1 VKPVKLQVE
10 LPARMVAGD
19 HVIDE
24 EDISGFILAGFPPA
38 MHAVVVYRVRDGRS
52 PNVTRLIANA
62 VADRVCPAEQTG
74 PQRQTSTRQPAD

>member
-38 MHAVVVYRVRDGRS
+38 MHAVVVYRARDG
-52 PNVTRLIANA
+52 LIHDVVFLMCGSAWC
-62 VADRVCPAEQTG
+62 RAEEFLPTAH
-74 PQRQTSTRQPAD
+74 P